1 MEYLESSVRISNGEF
16 PYIRFGTGK
25 KNLVM
30 LAGMSMTGLA
40 GLGEPVSEMYRDYVE
55 EYTVYVFDRLR
66 VLPDDAS
73 VRSMAQ
79 DTAEA
84 MQALG
89 IKKADVTGASQG
101 GMIAL
106 VLAIDH
112 PELVHAL
119 IPCSSCC
126 YPNEIAKETF
136 SVWSA
141 LANKGME
148 TGFTGT
154 ILPGSIRSRMK
165 QRSPSALIHRR
176 MTSADISEFSPAPAT
191 ISTAGTNCTRC
202 NALCLCWARR
212 RIGCWAAHPRPT
224 LQRVW
229 AVSASFIRT
238 TDTRFAMKLRTFGK
252 GCWTSCTRSY
262 DRIKGRVTNVSEN
275 SSHFPLIFV

>member
-1 MEYLESSVRISNGEF
+1 MEYLESSVQVKGGEF

-30 LAGMSMTGLA
+30 VAGMSMTGLT
-40 GLGEPVSEMYRDYVE
+40 GLGEPVSEMYRDYAE
-55 EYTVYVFDRLR
+55 EYTIYVFDRLQ

-84 MQALG
+84 MRALG
-89 IKKADVTGASQG
+89 IEKADVMGASQG

-126 YPNEIAKETF
+126 YQNEVGKETF

-141 LANKGME
+141 LADQMDGNSIYRDFFARVYTHPNE
-148 TGFTGT
+148 T
-154 ILPGSIRSRMK
+154 
-165 QRSPSALIHRR
+165 ALALRLD
-176 MTSADISEFSPAPAT
+176 T
-191 ISTAGTNCTRC
+191 STAEQCRRFGI
-202 NALCLCWARR
+202 LARACSAFDCR
-212 RIGCWAAHPRPT
+212 DELEKLQCPVLVLGAAQDQI
-224 LQRVW
+224 LGS
-229 AVSASFIRT
+229 SASPELAERLECDSYIYQSFGHAVCDEAPDFQQRMLDFLHKLD
-238 TDTRFAMKLRTFGK
+238 TDA
-252 GCWTSCTRSY
+252 
-262 DRIKGRVTNVSEN
+262 V
-275 SSHFPLIFV
+275 